1 MPATFHPVTPQ
12 IWGTRAFRRLSCEVK
27 VVYFYILTC
36 QERVSEGLFNVA
48 PEVVAAMTA
57 LDPTS
62 IPAAL
67 HELEEAG
74 LISWDADSELVLDRN
89 ALLTS
94 PVPAP
99 KQGKKPDGRAIGFA
113 KRFVRLPPSTIT
125 EEFLDLAEQR
135 SPYLVQVIE
144 ETRADI
150 LGGHSVAGEAPGSL
164 PATPTYPPGT
174 DDGTPTPPWPDPH
187 APQRGEA
194 RRGEESREEGSGGEA
209 SASNG
214 SSPSTPARRGSE
226 ENGHDSGRSL
236 LTLSREVVRCE
247 TCGTEFYGNPADT
260 RRCGFCSDEGA

>member
-12 IWGTRAFRRLSCEVK
+12 IWSTRAFRRLSCEVK

-67 HELEEAG
+67 HELQEAG

-113 KRFVRLPPSTIT
+113 KRFVRLPPSKIT

-150 LGGHSVAGEAPGSL
+150 FGGHSVAGEAPGSL
-164 PATPTYPPGT
+164 PATPTYPLGT
-174 DDGTPTPPWPDPH
+174 PDGTPTAPWPDPH
-187 APQRGEA
+187 APQRCEL
-194 RRGEESREEGSGGEA
+194 RRGEESREESSGVEA
-209 SASNG
+209 SISTG
-214 SSPSTPARRGSE
+214 SSPSTPSRRGFE
-226 ENGHDSGRSL
+226 ANGHDSSRSM
-236 LTLSREVVRCE
+236 LTLSRDVVRCE
-247 TCGTEFYGNPADT
+247 TCVSEFYGNRAGT
-260 RRCGFCSDEGA
+260 RRCGFCSDAGA